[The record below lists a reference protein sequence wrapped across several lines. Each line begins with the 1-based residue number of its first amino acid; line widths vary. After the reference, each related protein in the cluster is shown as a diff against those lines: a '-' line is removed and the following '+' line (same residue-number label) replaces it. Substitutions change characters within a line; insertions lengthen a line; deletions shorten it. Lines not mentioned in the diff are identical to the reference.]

1 MMGSWRF
8 VGAVA
13 FVLGAAT
20 AASGQSPAAGR
31 IKMATGEAFIV
42 RTSGIIPA
50 QPGLEVYESDGLR
63 TGPDGRLA
71 VTLKD
76 DTRVSLDPG
85 TEVHL
90 DRFAYAPADGRLGL
104 VLKVV
109 RGLIA
114 YVSGQI
120 ARLSRDAI
128 RLETPDAVVGIR
140 GTHLVIRVEPK

>member
-1 MMGSWRF
+1 MATPWRF
-8 VGAVA
+8 VGVIA
-13 FVLGAAT
+13 FVLGGAA

-31 IKMATGEAFIV
+31 IKIATGEAFIV
-42 RTSGIIPA
+42 RASGIVPA
-50 QPGLEVYESDGLR
+50 RPGLEVFESDGLR
-63 TGPDGRLA
+63 TGLNGRLA

-85 TEVHL
+85 TEVRL

-104 VLKVV
+104 ALKVV

-114 YVSGQI
+114 YVSGRI
-120 ARLSRDAI
+120 ASLSRDAV